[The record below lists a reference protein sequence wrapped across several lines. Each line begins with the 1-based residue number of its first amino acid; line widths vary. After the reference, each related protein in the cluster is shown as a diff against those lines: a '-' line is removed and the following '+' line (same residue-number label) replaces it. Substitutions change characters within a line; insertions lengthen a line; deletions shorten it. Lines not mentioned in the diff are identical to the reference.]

1 MLLDETGAKRRIFGD
16 ICQVFLVKKV
26 GDFNKNGI

>member
-1 MLLDETGAKRRIFGD
+1 MFPDKTGAKRRIFEG
-16 ICQVFLVKKV
+16 ICQVFLEKV